1 MPRYYVYFDQ
11 AKGQVR
17 TSSRKPQH
25 YPHIYIWDNGVTIY
39 FGKNIKVTCKNIEE
53 AQYFL
58 LAHELQAVDE
68 QRREAFKALRERL
81 EVMKTKAEVRQ
92 RG

>member
-1 MPRYYVYFDQ
+1 MPRYYIFFDPTRK
-11 AKGQVR
+11 AVR
-17 TSSRKPQH
+17 TGCKKPQH

-39 FGKNIKVTCKNIEE
+39 FSKNIKVTCKNLEE

-58 LAHELQAVDE
+58 LAHELQATDE
-68 QRREAFKALRERL
+68 HRQQAFRSLRERL
-81 EVMKTKAEVRQ
+81 EAMKTLREVRQ